1 MPLCLCGSFLIRVE
15 PVTPPDDLIRAL
27 KELKQPVIAGHIN
40 PDVDAMGSM
49 LALARTLPCGG
60 AIALPRGHVGKKVAF
75 LRQLAAEVPVADARS
90 LAAADAVVVLDTATT
105 GRINVE
111 GHWEALAG
119 KNVINIDHHITN
131 TDYGTI
137 NWIVDEAGSTSEMVY
152 HLIHA
157 AGWSIDGA
165 TASLLYA
172 GLYADTAGFSL
183 PTATPQAFESAAALV
198 RLGADIERVGTYLC
212 RSQHVSDFEL
222 LRLVYHNTRLVEN
235 GSIAYSTLTFDEIAH
250 SGCTPEDIDD
260 QVSIP
265 RSLSG
270 IRIAML
276 FSEIEPGVVR
286 INLRGENGIAV
297 LPIAVKLGG
306 GGHQYSAGV
315 RVRGPIESTVERV
328 LGEASTY
335 LASLQ

>member
-1 MPLCLCGSFLIRVE
+1 MTPPDELIRVLG
-15 PVTPPDDLIRAL
+15 DLR
-27 KELKQPVIAGHIN
+27 QPVIGGHIN

-49 LALARTLPCGG
+49 LALARALPSRG

-75 LRQLAAEVPVADARS
+75 LRQLAPEVPVADADRQ
-90 LAAADAVVVLDTATT
+90 AAADAFVVLDTATT
-105 GRINVE
+105 SRININ
-111 GHWEALAG
+111 GTWEAIADRF
-119 KNVINIDHHITN
+119 VINIDHHITN
-131 TDYGTI
+131 ADYGRI
-137 NWIVDEAGSTSEMVY
+137 NWIVDDASSTSEMVF
-152 HLIHA
+152 HLIRA
-157 AGWSIDGA
+157 AGWPIDGA

-183 PTATPQAFESAAALV
+183 PSATPQAFEAAAALV

-212 RSQHVSDFEL
+212 RSQHLSEFEL
-222 LRLVYHNTRLVEN
+222 LRRVYHNTRLVEN
-235 GSIAYSTLTFDEIAH
+235 GTISYSTLTYEEITS

-276 FSEIEPGVVR
+276 FSEIEPGVIR
-286 INLRGENGIAV
+286 INLRGENGTPV

-306 GGHQYSAGV
+306 GGHRFSAGV
-315 RVRGPIESTVERV
+315 RIRGPIASIVERV
-328 LGEASTY
+328 IAEAVAY
-335 LASLQ
+335 LAAPESA

>member
-1 MPLCLCGSFLIRVE
+1 L
-15 PVTPPDDLIRAL
+15 
-27 KELKQPVIAGHIN
+27 IAGHIN

-49 LALARTLPCGG
+49 LALARALPVPT
-60 AIALPRGHVGKKVAF
+60 AICLPRGHVGKKVAF
-75 LRQLAAEVPVADARS
+75 LRELAPDVPVADQARK
-90 LAAADAVVVLDTATT
+90 ADADACVVLDTATT
-105 GRINVE
+105 SRINVS
-111 GHWEALAG
+111 GKWESIAD
-119 KNVINIDHHITN
+119 KFIINIDHHITN
-131 TDYGTI
+131 EDYGRI
-137 NWIVDEAGSTSEMVY
+137 NWIVDDASSTSEMVF
-152 HLIHA
+152 HLIRA
-157 AGWSIDGA
+157 AGWPVDGV

-183 PTATPQAFESAAALV
+183 PTATPHAFESAAALV

-235 GSIAYSTLTFDEIAH
+235 GTIAYSTLTHDEIAK

-270 IRIAML
+270 IRIALL

-286 INLRGENGIAV
+286 INLRGENGTPV
-297 LPIAVKLGG
+297 LPIAQKLGG
-306 GGHQYSAGV
+306 GGHQFSAGV

-328 LGEASTY
+328 LGEAAVY
-335 LASLQ
+335 LAGGG